1 MPPKRT
7 SDNQG
12 YWNRLHRA
20 EAWIER
26 AKSLKEQ
33 AWDEGPCIFYW
44 ITFNALSG
52 PHNERRETE
61 RKDIEKCLERMCH
74 MDQEDG
80 RLS

>member
-12 YWNRLHRA
+12 YWDRRHRA
-20 EAWIER
+20 EASSDR

-33 AWDEGPCIFYW
+33 AWEEGPFIVYW
-44 ITFNALSG
+44 IAFNALSG
-52 PHNERRETE
+52 PHNERRETDS
-61 RKDIEKCLERMCH
+61 KDMEKCLERMCH

-80 RLS
+80 SLS